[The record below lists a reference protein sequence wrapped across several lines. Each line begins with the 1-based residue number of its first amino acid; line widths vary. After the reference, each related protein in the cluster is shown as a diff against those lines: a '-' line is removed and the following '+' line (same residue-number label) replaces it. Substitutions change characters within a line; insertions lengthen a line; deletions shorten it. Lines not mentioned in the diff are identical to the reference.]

1 VGDVQSNTLETGES
15 RETHGTASINKSLEA
30 TEVVTLDEHEIL
42 GREEHVVFLLS
53 NIVTVTEGVPETK
66 LTSGGQDCEGTEIH
80 ETARMSKALIET
92 EVVTV
97 GVQELGEKELHGAK
111 TCLCS
116 ITLTATNEEVLDVSE
131 IEGKNSHCA
140 DLLFKLLSTT
150 DNETLGE

>member
-1 VGDVQSNTLETGES
+1 
-15 RETHGTASINKSLEA
+15 LEA

-116 ITLTATNEEVLDVSE
+116 ITLTATNEEVLTLTATNEEVNCCSLSE
-131 IEGKNSHCA
+131 EFNTLLWIKIETDRNRKCTRLNKPKNI
-140 DLLFKLLSTT
+140 
-150 DNETLGE
+150 